1 MSTKK
6 TGGSLASFAVS
17 KTTLDATPPQVT
29 ADSSQSDQGRQR
41 GKRAMVSL
49 TVRVSR
55 DQWQR
60 IHELA
65 LHEGKSINAMAI
77 EGISRLFEDK
87 GLKSL

>member
-1 MSTKK
+1 MTTIKK
-6 TGGSLASFAVS
+6 SSLADFAVNKPAAAVVAEAS
-17 KTTLDATPPQVT
+17 ASTTV
-29 ADSSQSDQGRQR
+29 ADRQR
-41 GKRAMVSL
+41 GKGSMVSL

-65 LHEGKSINAMAI
+65 LHEGHSINALAI
-77 EGISRLFEDK
+77 EGISRLFLEK